1 MPGTPSDKQPIRDI
15 NTTAAQVLA
24 LCWAVCL
31 AQNYIAWKEK
41 REGDVG
47 TFDASFLLIIVG
59 ALVMV
64 WRCTQSDS
72 SLRKLLRRLGVARS
86 RLRKAVSEIERKTF
100 HLTGLGVPFTLNATL
115 VWGAAYGLGESVA
128 DRKLSYCRFAWTTTA
143 VIWCCDILRLMF
155 PRVAQ
160 RMPLTKILREHEQ
173 TQLTGTCWFSLGSSL
188 CISYFEAPLATAA
201 LLMLIVGDMAAALV
215 GVAFGGEAVVIKLG
229 RHGKKSF
236 EGSAAMFLVCCVLGT
251 FVLSSSGVPLP
262 EYVAGMGALVA
273 TIVELYTDDV
283 LGLDDNITIPLASA
297 AAMAYARERVS
308 LL

>member
-1 MPGTPSDKQPIRDI
+1 
-15 NTTAAQVLA
+15 
-24 LCWAVCL
+24 
-31 AQNYIAWKEK
+31 
-41 REGDVG
+41 
-47 TFDASFLLIIVG
+47 
-59 ALVMV
+59 
-64 WRCTQSDS
+64 
-72 SLRKLLRRLGVARS
+72 
-86 RLRKAVSEIERKTF
+86 
-100 HLTGLGVPFTLNATL
+100 
-115 VWGAAYGLGESVA
+115 
-128 DRKLSYCRFAWTTTA
+128 
-143 VIWCCDILRLMF
+143 
-155 PRVAQ
+155 
-160 RMPLTKILREHEQ
+160 
-173 TQLTGTCWFSLGSSL
+173 
-188 CISYFEAPLATAA
+188 
-201 LLMLIVGDMAAALV
+201 MLIVGDMAAALV